1 MFAFLCLFM
10 CVWLTVC
17 VRGGR
22 VLFIVFKSYLCTGI
36 SLLTLLEPLPLT
48 LTLPIPFTLS
58 LPLPQ
63 VNGCKTRDTVEV
75 CSYLDCS
82 MCTKVTSEITNSM
95 EWGSSDILMGLDI
108 RYALPSLFSHQI
120 FVHLLIYIFYYIL
133 IVHIFIVINKFIQL
147 LILPLFSTFFTSLF
161 LTFSG

>member
-1 MFAFLCLFM
+1 MSVCPCMFAFLCLFM

-36 SLLTLLEPLPLT
+36 SLLTLLFPLPLT
-48 LTLPIPFTLS
+48 

-82 MCTKVTSEITNSM
+82 MCTKVTSEIINSM

-120 FVHLLIYIFYYIL
+120 FVHLLIDIFYYIL